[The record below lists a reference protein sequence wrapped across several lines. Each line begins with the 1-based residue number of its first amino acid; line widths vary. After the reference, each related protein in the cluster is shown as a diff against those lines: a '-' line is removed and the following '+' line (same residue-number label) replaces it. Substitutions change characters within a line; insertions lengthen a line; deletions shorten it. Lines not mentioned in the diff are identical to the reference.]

1 MILMMMKIERLF
13 PPVQPG
19 RPWTVALVGG
29 ETLRVPEGTVVEF
42 GLYDGLEL
50 EEETVAGLKTAA
62 FAAALREKAVSL
74 LSARMLSAGQLNEKL
89 MAKGATERQ
98 AAEIVAWVIDIGL
111 LNEEEY
117 AKTLARHYQA
127 RGYGVYKI
135 KDELYR
141 RQIPRQYWEQALGE
155 LEDPEEIIDAFLAK
169 KIQDPADRK
178 QIKKA
183 SDALVRRGFS
193 WRQVADGVDRLRQTF

>member
-1 MILMMMKIERLF
+1 MMMKIERLF
-13 PPVQPG
+13 PPAQPG
-19 RPWTVALVGG
+19 RPWTVALSGG
-29 ETLRVPEGTVVEF
+29 ETLCVSEGTVVEF

-62 FAAALREKAVSL
+62 FEASLREKAVGL

-89 MAKGATERQ
+89 MAKGATDRQ

-155 LEDPEEIIDAFLAK
+155 LEDPEEMIDAFLAK

>member
-1 MILMMMKIERLF
+1 MTMRIERLL
-13 PPVQPG
+13 PPAQPG
-19 RPWTVALVGG
+19 RPWTVALAGG
-29 ETLRVPEGTVVEF
+29 ETLRVPEGTVVDF
-42 GLYDGLEL
+42 ALYDGLEL
-50 EEETVAGLKTAA
+50 TEETFQELKAAA
-62 FAAALREKAVSL
+62 FAASLREKAVSM

-98 AAEIVAWVIDIGL
+98 AAEIVAWALEIGL
-111 LNEEEY
+111 LNDEEY
-117 AKTLARHYQA
+117 AKALVRHYQA

-141 RQIPRQYWEQALGE
+141 RQIPRRCWEEALAE

-169 KIQDPADRK
+169 KVQDPQDRK

-183 SDALVRRGFS
+183 SNALVRRGFS
-193 WRQVADGVDRLRQTF
+193 WRQVADGVDRLRRTL